1 MFNKKLIFISLITLL
16 SPMIFYSSVAA
27 QEITDSTTSSSDAPH
42 IFVVECSTCPKG
54 YVSPSEQYS
63 RYYSGTFCVT
73 DADCPPSSDYYYCKE
88 GKVYRHLEDW
98 WCVYSIWPGHGECQG
113 YYYEMLIQD
122 CGADYCEP
130 WRYSC
135 KDGDVYLK
143 RVCHDKGCL
152 RGDCFDYTYTEEEK
166 VQECGAAGCCNGRC
180 KVIIDDAGD
189 LITHFC
195 SAVLNRDPEPD
206 EVDVWESY
214 FNDALDFNIG
224 VHFIVGDIGWQFFSS
239 EEYDSLNP
247 EKQNPSQEEEFIR
260 NCYCVLLRREAS
272 DEEVSAWLNGWWSR
286 SEAISIFIS
295 SNEFMYLING
305 LFPGH
310 EGNPG
315 RNFIATM
322 YMGILERLVDGGALE
337 VWDDLFKETSDKRVA
352 AKDMANILFISY
364 EYTSKNPT
372 NRHQVICLYRGLLG
386 RFPNYDEISYW
397 EEELNSGRITLEDL
411 IDIFCD
417 SDEFTQRLDEFF
429 GAPPTGVPDW
439 EYYGSLH
446 SIIDFAA

>member
-1 MFNKKLIFISLITLL
+1 MVNKKIIFISLITLL
-16 SPMIFYSSVAA
+16 SPLIFYSSAA
-27 QEITDSTTSSSDAPH
+27 SQEISDSTTSSSDAPH

-63 RYYSGTFCVT
+63 RYYSEIILCYT
-73 DADCPPSSDYYYCKE
+73 DADCPPNLDYYYCKE
-88 GKVYRHLEDW
+88 GKVYHHLENW
-98 WCVYSIWPGHGECQG
+98 RCVRFGMYRGECQG
-113 YYYEMLIQD
+113 GIMTMLTQD
-122 CGADYCEP
+122 CGTDYYEP
-130 WRYSC
+130 WVYYC
-135 KDGDVYLK
+135 KDGAAYRK
-143 RVCHDKGCL
+143 RVFHDKGCS
-152 RGDCFDYTYTEEEK
+152 GGECFDYTYTEEEK
-166 VQECGAAGCCNGRC
+166 VQECGDAGCCNGRC

-195 SAVLNRDPEPD
+195 SAVLNRDPDPG

-247 EKQNPSQEEEFIR
+247 EKQNPNQEEEFIR
-260 NCYCVLLRREAS
+260 DCYCVLLRREAS
-272 DEEVSAWLNGWWSR
+272 NEEVSAWLNGSWSR
-286 SEAISIFIS
+286 SEVISIFIS

-310 EGNPG
+310 EGNPA

-322 YMGILERLVDGGALE
+322 YMGILDRLVDGGALE
-337 VWDDLFKETSDKRVA
+337 IWDDLFKETSDKRVA
-352 AKDMANILFISY
+352 AKDMANILFSSY

-386 RFPNYDEISYW
+386 RFPNADEISYW
-397 EEELNSGRITLEDL
+397 EEELNSGRRTLEEL

-417 SDEFTQRLDEFF
+417 SEEFTARLSEFF
-429 GAPPTGVPDW
+429 GTPPTGVPDW